1 MKLVFAELHG
11 YIELGRFE
19 GIPMDEPISVPA
31 GEVQRHFALWQDRAL
46 TRPVAVTSRG
56 RPRVVMLSVEEYER
70 LRRRD
75 RQALRVEDL
84 PDELVDAIAASEPP
98 EEARRFDGEVG

>member
-1 MKLVFAELHG
+1 
-11 YIELGRFE
+11 
-19 GIPMDEPISVPA
+19 MDEPLTVPA

-56 RPRVVMLSVEEYER
+56 RPRVIMLSVEEYER

-75 RQALRVEDL
+75 RQAMRVEDL
-84 PDELVDAIAASEPP
+84 PDDLVEAIAAAEAPA
-98 EEARRFDGEVG
+98 EARRFDDELG

>member
-1 MKLVFAELHG
+1 MEDP
-11 YIELGRFE
+11 
-19 GIPMDEPISVPA
+19 IPVPA

-70 LRRRD
+70 LRRHD
-75 RQALRVEDL
+75 RRAHRVEDL
-84 PDELVDAIAASEPP
+84 PKELVNAIAAAEPP
-98 EEARRFDGEVG
+98 KEAHRLDGEVG

>member
-1 MKLVFAELHG
+1 ME
-11 YIELGRFE
+11 
-19 GIPMDEPISVPA
+19 DPISVPA
-31 GEVQRHFALWQDRAL
+31 GEVQRRFALWQDRAL
-46 TRPVAVTSRG
+46 TRPDAITSRA
-56 RPRVVMLSVEEYER
+56 RPLVEMDSAEQYER

-84 PDELVDAIAASEPP
+84 PDELVDAIAAVEPP

>member
-1 MKLVFAELHG
+1 ME
-11 YIELGRFE
+11 
-19 GIPMDEPISVPA
+19 DPISVPA
-31 GEVQRHFALWQDRAL
+31 GEVQRRFALWQDRAL
-46 TRPVAVTSRG
+46 TRPVAITSRG
-56 RPRVVMLSVEEYER
+56 RPRVVMVSAEEFER

-84 PDELVDAIAASEPP
+84 PDELVGAIAAAEPP